1 MLDASGSMAWC
12 TDETHDHLFAL
23 GGYSCGYNEDLYVS
37 RWTTA
42 IDAIDNMST
51 ELKAAGVDCSYI
63 RFSNKVK
70 ASNDISLYNGSP
82 NGGTNLSSGIKK

>member
-1 MLDASGSMAWC
+1 
-12 TDETHDHLFAL
+12 
-23 GGYSCGYNEDLYVS
+23 
-37 RWTTA
+37 
-42 IDAIDNMST
+42 MST

-82 NGGTNLSSGIKK
+82 NGGTNLSSGIKKGIEVLNGKDKKQGFSSSCRR